1 MNLKI
6 CYWSKSEISF
16 KIAESTYENR
26 NRLDL
31 VTASEY
37 GEFFLRGSQTTHLP
51 CLWRLTGYE
60 TFNGCFALKDKRTQQ
75 LNVAVPRCIVT
86 LQL

>member
-26 NRLDL
+26 NRGDL

-37 GEFFLRGSQTTHLP
+37 GEFFLVLRGSQTTHP
-51 CLWRLTGYE
+51 PPRK
-60 TFNGCFALKDKRTQQ
+60 F
-75 LNVAVPRCIVT
+75 VAPDW
-86 LQL
+86 L